1 MDRRLPRLVRRAGAS
16 SGVTLVDTLMAA
28 SIVALLAVVA
38 VPQAVGSI
46 DRSRAFA
53 AARYLAARIA
63 LAKAQAAMRA
73 ANVALRF
80 EDTAAGVT
88 FAVFVDG
95 NGNGVRARDIASGI
109 DRPLDPPMRLADM
122 FPGVSIAVS
131 DVPGTADPV
140 RIGPTSF
147 LSFSPLGTATPGTVY
162 VRGRDGSQL
171 SVRVLGATARTRVL
185 RYMPRTRE
193 WVAAF

>member
-1 MDRRLPRLVRRAGAS
+1 MYRRLPRLVRRAAAS

-171 SVRVLGATARTRVL
+171 SVRVFGATARTRVL